1 MVGRDRW
8 VSPIPSMVSRTWGVQ
23 GLRGSRDAGFKVP
36 EIAATAPDG
45 YFPRAVPIFRSR
57 NHFRVPTLK
66 LGPVIAAVV
75 VLVLVGGLVALA
87 VIEPRPPVR
96 HFEVPVPSERF
107 AR

>member
-1 MVGRDRW
+1 
-8 VSPIPSMVSRTWGVQ
+8 MVSRIG
-23 GLRGSRDAGFKVP
+23 GFEDKGSEGR

-45 YFPRAVPIFRSR
+45 YFPRAVPLFRSR

-66 LGPVIAAVV
+66 LGPVIVAVI

-87 VIEPRPPVR
+87 VIEPRPPLK